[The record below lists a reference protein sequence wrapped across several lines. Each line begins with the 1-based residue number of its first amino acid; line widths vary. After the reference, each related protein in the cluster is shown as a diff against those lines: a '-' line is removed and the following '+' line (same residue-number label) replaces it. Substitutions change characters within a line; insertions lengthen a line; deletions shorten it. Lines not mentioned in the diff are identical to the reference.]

1 MFLLQLMSV
10 KPDICFYLP
19 TVCHLL
25 TAGSCAVSAAF
36 SSSSSGLLFF
46 YFVYLFF
53 LLRFSFCRRLR
64 RAVNEVNLALS
75 HASLLL
81 TFARRARSPLL
92 TSVILRC
99 CWPKRAKVPTSE
111 AKRLRF
117 KNKYIYSYIFLR
129 FVERT

>member
-1 MFLLQLMSV
+1 VLSQTSVFICPPFAICWQLEAARFLLLFLR
-10 KPDICFYLP
+10 P
-19 TVCHLL
+19 
-25 TAGSCAVSAAF
+25 ARAF
-36 SSSSSGLLFF
+36 FFF

-129 FVERT
+129 FSWSELELGF